1 MDCFGTDAD
10 VNHQSPDHVRIRQNL
25 DHKDR
30 GFRTS
35 PTNAEKLCL
44 IPTPLSTV
52 KKSATS
58 ELHQQAHS
66 LLLQSAM
73 KINLGK
79 ITFFVFDTTKH

>member
-30 GFRTS
+30 GFRTL

-44 IPTPLSTV
+44 IPTRLPTV
-52 KKSATS
+52 KKCATS
-58 ELHQQAHS
+58 ELRQLAHS

-79 ITFFVFDTTKH
+79 ITFSV